1 MTEKDKVEES
11 ITDMLRTVADP
22 ELPVNIYEL
31 GLIYS
36 INLSYIEKDLYNVE
50 IVMTVTAPNCPAI
63 ETMPQEV
70 KDKLESLEKIKEC
83 KVIVTFDPPWDMR
96 MMSEAA
102 RLELGFL

>member
-1 MTEKDKVEES
+1 MEVKDKIIEE
-11 ITDMLRTVADP
+11 IRKIYDP

-36 INLSYIEKDLYNVE
+36 INLSYIEKDLYDVE

-70 KDKLESLEKIKEC
+70 KDKAESLEKIKEC
-83 KVIVTFDPPWDMR
+83 KVTVTFDPPWDMR

-102 RLELGFL
+102 KLELGFL

>member
-1 MTEKDKVEES
+1 MTEEEKIEEK
-11 ITDMLRTVADP
+11 ITDVLRTIADP

-36 INLSYIEKDLYNVE
+36 IKLSKVNNNTYDLD

-63 ETMPQEV
+63 ESMPKEI
-70 KDKLESLEKIKEC
+70 KEKTESLDDIKNCNVKI
-83 KVIVTFDPPWDMR
+83 TFDPPWDMR

-102 RLELGFL
+102 KLELGFL